1 MALTLGGTSGIVGAG
16 ITTLDASGLSVTGVV
31 TTTALD
37 SSSSQKFTIGGTER
51 ARIHSDGKVGI
62 NSTAPSN
69 LFTIES
75 TSNNQFA
82 IKSDD
87 SNADI
92 VLADTGGSARV
103 RHTGTTFEIWTGGAA
118 GSYFAQ
124 SSARRMQIDSS
135 GNTTLNT
142 GNLVIGTS
150 GKGIDFS
157 ATGDASGAASELLDD
172 YEEGTFNIT
181 LPENGSGNQTVTNN
195 PAGRYTK
202 IGGFVYI
209 YVYAIFSGSP
219 QNNASGWQL
228 GGLPYSPGTSGFTH
242 HGMGQIQYVETYNY
256 SVWRPLIAS
265 NSRIY
270 FHRTDG
276 SNASLLNQD
285 VASIGMSYFLMG
297 ASYMSVQ

>member
-157 ATGDASGAASELLDD
+157 ATSDGSGTDTSELFDD
-172 YEEGTFNIT
+172 YEEGTWTPNIRNDGT
-181 LPENGSGNQTVTNN
+181 TATWTTQQGKYV
-195 PAGRYTK
+195 K
-202 IGGFVYI
+202 IGQQVTVWLNADGGSVPR
-209 YVYAIFSGSP
+209 SGGTS
-219 QNNASGWQL
+219 SSL
-228 GGLPYSPGTSGFTH
+228 IMTGLPYEISMFGNPILGIVGANNSVSSGLYSTAGLILNVFGQGSTQVRFGCGGQEISFGINYCAGCFT
-242 HGMGQIQYVETYNY
+242 YT
-256 SVWRPLIAS
+256 AS
-265 NSRIY
+265 
-270 FHRTDG
+270 T
-276 SNASLLNQD
+276 
-285 VASIGMSYFLMG
+285 
-297 ASYMSVQ
+297 

>member
-75 TSNNQFA
+75 TDNNQFA

-87 SNADI
+87 TNADI

-103 RHTGTTFEIWTGGAA
+103 RHTSTTFEIWTGGAA

-124 SSARRMQIDSS
+124 SSARRMQIDNS

-142 GNLVIGTS
+142 GNLVIGTA

-157 ATGDASGAASELLDD
+157 INSASSGMSSELLDD
-172 YEEGTFNIT
+172 YEEGTWTPT
-181 LPENGSGNQTVTNN
+181 LNGVTE
-195 PAGRYTK
+195 PSWHQQVGTYTK
-202 IGGFVYI
+202 IGSLVHLDMWLQASSTTTSTSAILIDLPFAASNVNASRPTSASVRVYALRNWGSYSSALGFVTSSSSDMSMMW
-209 YVYAIFSGSP
+209 VQAGSNPASMGMNIF
-219 QNNASGWQL
+219 QNGAELHAS
-228 GGLPYSPGTSGFTH
+228 
-242 HGMGQIQYVETYNY
+242 VTYNTY
-256 SVWRPLIAS
+256 
-265 NSRIY
+265 
-270 FHRTDG
+270 
-276 SNASLLNQD
+276 Q
-285 VASIGMSYFLMG
+285 
-297 ASYMSVQ
+297 